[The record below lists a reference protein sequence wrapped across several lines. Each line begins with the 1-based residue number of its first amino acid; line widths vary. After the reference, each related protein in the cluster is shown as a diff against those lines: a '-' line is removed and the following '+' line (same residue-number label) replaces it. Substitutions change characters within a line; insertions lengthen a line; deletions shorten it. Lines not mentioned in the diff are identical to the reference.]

1 MSMFEWI
8 CPTCNTVVSTFES
21 APPTCGCGA
30 IMEPPYNEPA
40 EPSETKSQAGAAQA
54 GWNYVNYSGRSYSW
68 FALAKAIC
76 VDPFDDA
83 YDDAYWE
90 RERRYFEERDDRMFK
105 NGNDSKEG
113 ETE

>member
-1 MSMFEWI
+1 MSMFNWT
-8 CPTCNTVVSTFES
+8 CPTCYTVVSTFDN
-21 APPTCGCGA
+21 APPTCSVCDA
-30 IMEPPYNEPA
+30 TMEPADNDEPTEA
-40 EPSETKSQAGAAQA
+40 KSI
-54 GWNYVNYSGRSYSW
+54 NW

-76 VDPFDDA
+76 IDPF
-83 YDDAYWE
+83 DDAYWE